1 MNNLSTTDVQG
12 IVDTAI
18 GDLNDLS
25 TTDVDKIVS
34 DALGSPATED
44 EDGNPVDATGVYA
57 TIADLNNL
65 SSDDVDKLIT
75 TAIEA
80 LPEGLSSDD
89 VSTAINTALEGLENL
104 SSTDVDTAITDALA
118 DMNNLSTTDVQGI
131 VDTAIGDLNDLSTTD
146 VDKIVSDALGSPAT
160 EDEPAT
166 GVYATIADLNN
177 LSSDEVGTLIDTAI
191 DALPEGLS
199 AGDVSTAIN
208 TALEGLENLSST
220 DVDTAITDA
229 LADMNNLSSE
239 DVDGIVDSAVKTIT
253 EDVSGL
259 ETQIGDLETQIG
271 DVETNLEDQLD
282 ALGLSTAE
290 QLTTIADL
298 IGKPERAVTQEDVD
312 FVVDLTAQE
321 NVSQELITQ
330 YDVTGDGILDINDQD
345 LLNLVLQGSDATLAD
360 SSIFT
365 PATGLYAQQQQA
377 QQQQQEFQQQQ
388 AQQQQQDTDS
398 VSELINN
405 LNTQI
410 NAQLDTN
417 AQQQAARDFLEL
429 EQLGAFQGARTTVTT
444 PDPLNL
450 DYLYDFESI
459 FANPTQE
466 GKFLSPY
473 STTTRNKPANQPTG
487 PMPMASGFAEG
498 GQVEDENDML
508 LRLLGEA

>member
-1 MNNLSTTDVQG
+1 MYATIADLNNLSSDEVGKLIDTAIDALPEGLSTEDVSGAINTALEGLENLSSTDVDTAITDALADINNLSSEDVQG

-34 DALGSPATED
+34 DALGSPATVD
-44 EDGNPVDATGVYA
+44 EEGNPVDATGVYA

-65 SSDDVDKLIT
+65 SSD
-75 TAIEA
+75 
-80 LPEGLSSDD
+80 
-89 VSTAINTALEGLENL
+89 
-104 SSTDVDTAITDALA
+104 
-118 DMNNLSTTDVQGI
+118 
-131 VDTAIGDLNDLSTTD
+131 
-146 VDKIVSDALGSPAT
+146 
-160 EDEPAT
+160 
-166 GVYATIADLNN
+166 
-177 LSSDEVGTLIDTAI
+177 EVGKLIDTAI

>member
-1 MNNLSTTDVQG
+1 M
-12 IVDTAI
+12 
-18 GDLNDLS
+18 
-25 TTDVDKIVS
+25 
-34 DALGSPATED
+34 
-44 EDGNPVDATGVYA
+44 
-57 TIADLNNL
+57 
-65 SSDDVDKLIT
+65 
-75 TAIEA
+75 
-80 LPEGLSSDD
+80 
-89 VSTAINTALEGLENL
+89 EGLENL
-104 SSTDVDTAITDALA
+104 SA
-118 DMNNLSTTDVQGI
+118 D
-131 VDTAIGDLNDLSTTD
+131 
-146 VDKIVSDALGSPAT
+146 
-160 EDEPAT
+160 
-166 GVYATIADLNN
+166 
-177 LSSDEVGTLIDTAI
+177 
-191 DALPEGLS
+191 
-199 AGDVSTAIN
+199 
-208 TALEGLENLSST
+208 

-239 DVDGIVDSAVKTIT
+239 DVDAIVDSAVETIA

-271 DVETNLEDQLD
+271 AVETDLETQLN
-282 ALGLSTAE
+282 ALGLSTTE
-290 QLTTIADL
+290 QLTAIADL

-345 LLNLVLQGSDATLAD
+345 LLNLVLQGGDATLAD

-365 PATGLYAQQQQA
+365 PATGLYAQQQQGL
-377 QQQQQEFQQQQ
+377 QQQQEFQQQQ
-388 AQQQQQDTDS
+388 LQQQQQDTDS

-410 NAQLDTN
+410 NAQLETN

-450 DYLYDFESI
+450 EYLYDFESI

-473 STTTRNKPANQPTG
+473 STTTRNKSANQPTG